1 MIYFVD
7 NFVDKDLFIIAQN
20 YLNDGAFVKTCF
32 WRKRFL
38 CKRITERV

>member
-20 YLNDGAFVKTCF
+20 YLNDGAFVKHVLEEKIF
-32 WRKRFL
+32 M
-38 CKRITERV
+38 